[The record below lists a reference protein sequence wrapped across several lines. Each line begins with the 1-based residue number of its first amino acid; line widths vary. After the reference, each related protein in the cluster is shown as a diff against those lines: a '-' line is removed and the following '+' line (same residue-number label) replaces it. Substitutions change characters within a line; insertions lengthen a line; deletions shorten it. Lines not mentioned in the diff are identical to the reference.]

1 MHTSRLPISI
11 PSSSALVVTT
21 ASNCPSLMR
30 ASISRRS
37 SGKKPARYALMR
49 PAKLP
54 ALSAAH
60 SAMSS
65 VMRLERQ
72 YTMVRSPRARAAF
85 RSAMAVVDGLSSGSM
100 NTICRLPVGAP
111 DSRMTGMSADS
122 WGALRDVSF
131 PNATGSEEEEGENRG
146 EKGKAFSEGS
156 PFSCTSSLPSRLPAV
171 PPGCRPSP
179 CRKQNWGG
187 RRSGRRSGS
196 GGGKAG

>member
-146 EKGKAFSEGS
+146 EKGEAFSEGS
-156 PFSCTSSLPSRLPAV
+156 PFSCTSSLPSRLPASSSGLPTV
-171 PPGCRPSP
+171 AVQ
-179 CRKQNWGG
+179 KTKLG
-187 RRSGRRSGS
+187 R
-196 GGGKAG
+196 AA